1 MWQNVYNKWTRSLR
15 QIWQY
20 MGSLQ
25 YCCDS
30 RAYFISEPIA
40 KQDIETQSVDENN
53 IKQQFVFCIEVWAVQ
68 ITLLFK

>member
-1 MWQNVYNKWTRSLR
+1 
-15 QIWQY
+15 